1 MSVEDWEA
9 IPGYACPAYLH
20 VRGAR
25 VPYCNNC
32 KTFGSEDLS
41 EFYVAL
47 NGAEGVSLICSRC
60 VDESGNLPAYR
71 ITRTQPRNDSTPL
84 VTAPVQEPVDSAQG
98 AEDVSDVIDLA
109 NPVARVAAR
118 FVDSLLVM
126 MAATVFAG
134 IVLGVFEWTSNAD
147 SASNSSD
154 IGDFLLVLLFAIVVG
169 TVYEAVMTSCLG
181 WTFGKKLLG
190 LTAIDNDA
198 QRPLGYKVGIRR
210 SLRQCVNWILFPI
223 GIVSTLRL
231 LSDRQHQTW
240 YNRPYN
246 VGVVW
251 SVSETT
257 RRRRP
262 WMWVE
267 GHVAQN
273 QVTYGVVF
281 IFAVLILF
289 FFGAVSPLQMEEQQA
304 TRAIQDLVQLNG
316 LGLVAF
322 VATSAWAKHS
332 RQGRLRRETSDAAA
346 LIVVILGVLSLV
358 GILSGIGYI
367 ATSPSG
373 VQDVSP
379 DRYISRILILASQVG
394 SLLAL
399 VGTWVVGI
407 EVETDLDNA
416 AQSDPVAPTPDR
428 SDA

>member
-1 MSVEDWEA
+1 MSAEDWVA

-20 VRGAR
+20 VKDTR

-41 EFYVAL
+41 EFHVAL

-60 VDESGNLPAYR
+60 VDEIGNLPAYR
-71 ITRTQPRNDSTPL
+71 ITRTEPRDDSTPPI
-84 VTAPVQEPVDSAQG
+84 ADPAQEPAESSQG
-98 AEDVSDVIDLA
+98 AEDVSDGIDLA
-109 NPVARVAAR
+109 NPVARVVAR
-118 FVDSLLVM
+118 FADSLLVVT
-126 MAATVFAG
+126 AATVFAG
-134 IVLGVFEWTSNAD
+134 ITSGVFGWTTNAD

-154 IGDFLLVLLFAIVVG
+154 IGDFLLVMLFAVVVG
-169 TVYEAVMTSCLG
+169 TIYETLMTSCLG
-181 WTFGKKLLG
+181 WTLGKRLLG

-198 QRPLGYKVGIRR
+198 RRSLGPFVGIRR
-210 SLRQCVNWILFPI
+210 SLRQCVSWILFPV

-240 YNRPYN
+240 YNGPYN

-251 SVSETT
+251 AVSETA
-257 RRRRP
+257 RRKRL
-262 WMWVE
+262 WISVE
-267 GHVAQN
+267 DHVAQN
-273 QVTYGVVF
+273 QVIYGVLFV
-281 IFAVLILF
+281 FAVLILF
-289 FFGAVSPLQMEEQQA
+289 FLGAVSPLQVEEQQA
-304 TRAIQDLVQLNG
+304 TRAIQNLVQLNG

-332 RQGRLRRETSDAAA
+332 RQGRLRSETSDATA

-367 ATSPSG
+367 ATAPSG
-373 VQDVSP
+373 VQDVSL
-379 DRYISRILILASQVG
+379 DRHIARILILASQVG

-416 AQSDPVAPTPDR
+416 AQSDVGAPSPDQ